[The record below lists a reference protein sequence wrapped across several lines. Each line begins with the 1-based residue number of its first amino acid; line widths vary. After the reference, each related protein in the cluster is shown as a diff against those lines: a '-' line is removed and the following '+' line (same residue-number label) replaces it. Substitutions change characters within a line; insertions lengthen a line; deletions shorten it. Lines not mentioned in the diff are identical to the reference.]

1 MNIQETRYVQN
12 VTGSIFKIYHKIL
25 FASILR
31 ALFPL
36 LSVIGNV
43 GFKYPV
49 SIWFN
54 RKFCGFLRL
63 NLLLISG
70 FLKGWILP
78 YEFIC
83 KTVFIYRSI
92 GDFWDALRKDFE
104 LITVN
109 SLWPQY

>member
-49 SIWFN
+49 SI
-54 RKFCGFLRL
+54 
-63 NLLLISG
+63 
-70 FLKGWILP
+70 
-78 YEFIC
+78 
-83 KTVFIYRSI
+83 
-92 GDFWDALRKDFE
+92 
-104 LITVN
+104 
-109 SLWPQY
+109 